1 MGGFFCLGLKSQ
13 VLISVVPMALGRP
26 HQSAIGTVDILT
38 MEFIPSRF
46 PSP

>member
-1 MGGFFCLGLKSQ
+1 MGSFFCLGLKSQ
-13 VLISVVPMALGRP
+13 VFISVVPTALGRP
-26 HQSAIGTVDILT
+26 HQSTVGTTDILT